1 MYIAL
6 VEDRDSDAETLSA
19 FLTQYKNSHSPELRF
34 VRYDSGEAFL
44 ASAFEKF
51 HLVFMDIYMGKMDGI
66 ETALQILEKN
76 ANCLIVFLTAS
87 REDIWRAVKI
97 HVCFDYIEK
106 KCLTYEKVEEV
117 LNAAWKRLRFQAKVL
132 EFYSGKQKI
141 RLPLS
146 KIQHLVS
153 HDKHTFIM
161 LENKHELRYRVTF
174 SSLHSILQK
183 EDRFLLCNRGILL
196 NMDFITKAGRE
207 TFVMAD
213 GKSFPIHKRNRMDI
227 MKKFHD
233 YQFEKLNEQEV

>member
-6 VEDRDSDAETLSA
+6 VEDRDSDAEALSA

-66 ETALQILEKN
+66 ETALHILEKN
-76 ANCLIVFLTAS
+76 ADCLIVFLTAS

-106 KCLTYEKVEEV
+106 KCLTYEKAEEV

-132 EFYSGKQKI
+132 EFYSGKQK
-141 RLPLS
+141 
-146 KIQHLVS
+146 
-153 HDKHTFIM
+153 TF
-161 LENKHELRYRVTF
+161 
-174 SSLHSILQK
+174 
-183 EDRFLLCNRGILL
+183 
-196 NMDFITKAGRE
+196 
-207 TFVMAD
+207 
-213 GKSFPIHKRNRMDI
+213 
-227 MKKFHD
+227 
-233 YQFEKLNEQEV
+233 